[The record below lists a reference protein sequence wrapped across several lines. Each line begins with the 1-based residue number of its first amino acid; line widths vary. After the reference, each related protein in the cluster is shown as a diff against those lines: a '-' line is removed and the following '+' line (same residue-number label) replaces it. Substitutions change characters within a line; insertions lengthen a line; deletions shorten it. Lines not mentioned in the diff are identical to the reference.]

1 MLKKY
6 LTLSFAIIALVF
18 AYGCKDDK
26 PTNPGDPNQ
35 GKPKFVFKTGS
46 YWVFDNY
53 DLDEDNARDLNSRF
67 TDSTVVSGNKV
78 LFGRTATIF
87 TTYFDGDSTETYYAV
102 DSNKL
107 YVTSE
112 FIDPDLGI
120 DIPIEIPADT
130 WFLIADYDQTE
141 WSLFSQ
147 DIKDFEIEI
156 NSIKAKVS
164 GKFEIKGKKAE
175 SQSVKWGAGET
186 KNIDATNFQLIYSFN
201 GTVDLIISKPAFS
214 ILITNNIYHNTSA
227 GIVKAKRE
235 SQKINVASLDVETI
249 YGFETVLLDYKFIN

>member
-6 LTLSFAIIALVF
+6 LTISFAIIALLF
-18 AYGCKDDK
+18 AYGCKDDE

-35 GKPKFVFKTGS
+35 NKPKFVFKTGS

-53 DLDEDNARDLNSRF
+53 DLDEANVRDLNSKY
-67 TDSTVVSGNKV
+67 TDTTVVSGTKV

-87 TTYFDGDSTETYYAV
+87 TTYSDGDSTETYYAV

-112 FIDPDLGI
+112 FIDPNLGI
-120 DIPIEIPADT
+120 DIPIEIPAET
-130 WFLIADYDQTE
+130 WFLIADYDQVE

-156 NSIKAKVS
+156 NTIKAKVS
-164 GKFEIKGKKAE
+164 GTFEIKGKKIT
-175 SQSVKWGAGET
+175 SQSVKWGADES

-201 GTVDLIISKPAFS
+201 GTAIVFGLPAAFS

-235 SQKINVASLDVETI
+235 SQKIKVASFDLQTI
-249 YGFETVLLDYKFIN
+249 YGFETVLLDYMFIN